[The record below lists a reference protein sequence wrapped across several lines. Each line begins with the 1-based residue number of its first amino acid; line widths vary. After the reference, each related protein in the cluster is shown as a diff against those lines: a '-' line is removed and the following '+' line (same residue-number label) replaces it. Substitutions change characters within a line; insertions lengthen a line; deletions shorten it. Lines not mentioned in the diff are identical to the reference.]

1 MENEV
6 IENVRDYYGK
16 ILQSKND
23 LKTSACCSIDSLP
36 KYQQEI
42 LDKIDDEIKDKFYGC
57 GSPIP
62 LELKDRVVLDLGC
75 GTGRDVFL
83 VSGLVGETG
92 KVIGVDM
99 TNQQLSLA
107 KSKVDTQMKRFGFKK
122 TNVDFK
128 EGYIEDLKALG
139 IPDKSVDIVISNCV
153 INLSPNKEK
162 VFAEIFR
169 VLKDNG
175 QLYFS
180 DIFAD
185 RRIPEN
191 LKEDPVLLGE
201 CLGGALYI
209 EDFRRMLHKI
219 GYPDFR
225 VLKKNKVNMTNK
237 EIESKVGN
245 INFHSMTISVF
256 KLSCMEDICE
266 DYGQTAT
273 YLGTIKESPH
283 NFVLDDHHKFV
294 ADKPMLVCGNTAAMV
309 QDTRFG
315 KHFKVTGNRNV
326 HYGPFDC
333 SPSVDSDTG
342 GCC

>member
-107 KSKVDTQMKRFGFKK
+107 KSKVDTQMKKFGFKK
-122 TNVDFK
+122 
-128 EGYIEDLKALG
+128 
-139 IPDKSVDIVISNCV
+139 
-153 INLSPNKEK
+153 NK
-162 VFAEIFR
+162 
-169 VLKDNG
+169 
-175 QLYFS
+175 
-180 DIFAD
+180 
-185 RRIPEN
+185 
-191 LKEDPVLLGE
+191 
-201 CLGGALYI
+201 C
-209 EDFRRMLHKI
+209 
-219 GYPDFR
+219 
-225 VLKKNKVNMTNK
+225 
-237 EIESKVGN
+237 
-245 INFHSMTISVF
+245 
-256 KLSCMEDICE
+256 
-266 DYGQTAT
+266 
-273 YLGTIKESPH
+273 
-283 NFVLDDHHKFV
+283 
-294 ADKPMLVCGNTAAMV
+294 
-309 QDTRFG
+309 
-315 KHFKVTGNRNV
+315 
-326 HYGPFDC
+326 
-333 SPSVDSDTG
+333 
-342 GCC
+342 